1 MANGEGPGDGRLVV
15 SAATTGESSLA
26 PPLPVAGFLARTS
39 ISRGESSLAPPL
51 PATGG
56 GI

>member
-1 MANGEGPGDGRLVV
+1 MANGEGPRDGWVVV
-15 SAATTGESSLA
+15 SAAMTGESSLA

-51 PATGG
+51 PEAGD